1 MSVTRLS
8 LAWMAVV
15 ALLATPLAG
24 EAQTARKVPSIG
36 YLCTY
41 PCGGPRYQAF
51 VDSLEAL
58 GYVNGRTV
66 DLVYPGYASTEPQ
79 DLNQLSVI
87 AADMVRKK
95 VDVIFAAGDVFAARA
110 AKQATSTIPI
120 VMAISGDPVKLG
132 LVTSLA
138 RPGGNLTRITY
149 LEDELVAKQIELLKE
164 VLSTLSRV
172 GALVD
177 SADPGLPN
185 TLPKLD
191 AVARS
196 LGVGLNTVQVR
207 GPTNFEAEFAMLTR
221 GGARAFVILHSPR
234 FYFRYSRI
242 AALAGR
248 RRLVG
253 VASFREFAE
262 SRGILAYG
270 PRIPDVFQRAA
281 SLIDQILKGARPA
294 NLPVEQPTRF
304 ELVVNLLAAKDLG
317 LTIPPSVLARAD
329 EVIE

>member
-1 MSVTRLS
+1 MTSRRAFVAGALS
-8 LAWMAVV
+8 LLGV
-15 ALLATPLAG
+15 PLDA
-24 EAQTARKVPSIG
+24 ETQTARKVPSIG

-66 DLVYPGYASTEPQ
+66 DLIYPGYATSEPQ

-95 VDVIFAAGDVFAARA
+95 VDLIFAAGDVFAARA

-138 RPGGNLTRITY
+138 RPGGNLTGITY
-149 LEDELVAKQIELLKE
+149 LEDEIVAKQIELLKE
-164 VLSTLSRV
+164 IVPALSRV
-172 GALVD
+172 GVLVD
-177 SADPGLPN
+177 SADPALPN
-185 TLPKLD
+185 TLATLD

-196 LGVGLNTVQVR
+196 VSVGLNTVQVR
-207 GPTNFEAEFAMLTR
+207 GPTNFEAEFAMLTS
-221 GGARAFVILHSPR
+221 GGARAFVVLYSPHLYWR
-234 FYFRYSRI
+234 GSRI
-242 AALAGR
+242 AALAEQ

-253 VASFREFAE
+253 VASYREFTQ
-262 SRGILAYG
+262 SRGSLSYG
-270 PRIPDVFQRAA
+270 PRISDVFQRAA

-294 NLPVEQPTRF
+294 NLPVERPTRF
-304 ELVVNLLAAKDLG
+304 ELVVNLLVVKDLG

-329 EVIE
+329 EVIQ